1 MPIAYKQHQV
11 LCYNEGWPPH
21 GPIDTHYA
29 YTYSNINAAFVFVKV
44 CLEYMEGKNHLIT
57 NLLFE
62 FYEILYK

>member
-1 MPIAYKQHQV
+1 MLQWGLATTWTNWH
-11 LCYNEGWPPH
+11 
-21 GPIDTHYA
+21 HYA